1 LGAKE
6 SYHLDKKPYGNH
18 KMYSIKEE
26 FLAHVDT
33 KRMNW
38 YLDRDLAIM
47 LNEKD
52 FRLTFKSKGDRRDA
66 ETAYYKLELQN
77 KCVVCGNEDELTK
90 HHVVPTQYRKYLPM
104 NYKSKSSFD
113 VLVICSDCHHEYE
126 AIADVLKLEILTKYG
141 LENHSKQMIKIK
153 SYHNTLSNHSQY
165 LSDDRRS
172 EMVECLETYFEST
185 IEEILAVDDYEFES
199 TTYLLMKNITD
210 YEDFVIMWRKH
221 FIKHA
226 NPQHLPQ
233 EWIDEINLV
242 IRQ

>member
-1 LGAKE
+1 
-6 SYHLDKKPYGNH
+6 
-18 KMYSIKEE
+18 MYSIQED

-66 ETAYYKLELQN
+66 ETAYYKLELEN
-77 KCVVCGNEDELTK
+77 KCVVCGKEEELTK

-126 AIADVLKLEILTKYG
+126 AIADVLKLDLLIKYG
-141 LENHSKQMIKIK
+141 LENHSKDMIKIK
-153 SYHNTLSNHSQY
+153 SFHNTLNNHSEY
-165 LSDDRRS
+165 LTDDRRS
-172 EMVECLETYFEST
+172 EMVEYLETYFEST
-185 IEEILAVDDYEFES
+185 IEEILIVDYLTYYE
-199 TTYLLMKNITD
+199 TTTSLLMKNITD
-210 YEDFVIMWRKH
+210 YGAFVIMWREH

-233 EWIDEINLV
+233 EWFDEINIV
-242 IRQ
+242 IRH